1 MYSAYFDH
9 EIVMFHDDCII
20 IGTYLGGFNVISNKA
35 LERLYNAYLMGDG
48 YEDLIDECIERLEKE
63 GKLPETSDVYK
74 FDFKQRLFTQFLS
87 YINEMSDLFHVR
99 RDSESV
105 YRAACEIID
114 FDNKIKENK
123 SDDKKS
129 DVKIEAD
136 LNVMELMKDEGKT
149 YKDIKHYWQD
159 KITPFYYILGYKAG
173 YNAAKNNE
181 PDVYPEYNDKATLI
195 KKLWDDETTPSK

>member
-20 IGTYLGGFNVISNKA
+20 IGTYLGGFNVMSNKA
-35 LERLYNAYLMGDG
+35 LERLYNAYLMGNG
-48 YEDLIDECIERLEKE
+48 YEDLIDKCIERLEKE

-74 FDFKQRLFTQFLS
+74 FNFKQRLFTQFLS
-87 YINEMSDLFHVR
+87 YVNEMSDSFHVHS
-99 RDSESV
+99 DSESV

-114 FDNKIKENK
+114 FENK
-123 SDDKKS
+123 FKEDNIDNKKS
-129 DVKIEAD
+129 DTKIEDD
-136 LNVMELMKDEGKT
+136 LTVMELMKDEGKT

-159 KITPFYYILGYKAG
+159 KISPFYYILGYKAG

-181 PDVYPEYNDKATLI
+181 PDAYPEYNDKATLI
-195 KKLWDDETTPSK
+195 KKLWADTEEN